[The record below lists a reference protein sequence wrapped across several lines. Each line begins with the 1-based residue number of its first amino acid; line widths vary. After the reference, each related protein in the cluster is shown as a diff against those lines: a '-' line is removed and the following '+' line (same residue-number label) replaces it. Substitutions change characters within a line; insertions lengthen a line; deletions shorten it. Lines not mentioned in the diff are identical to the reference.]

1 MKVFACKRVSGYSG
15 GLAIVAA
22 NSAEEAFEVFHTN
35 EKYDWMLDHL
45 DQDSLEYIS
54 DINRLESYYYKRKDW
69 FELPMLTANV
79 EQPCIIVEDGYT
91 E

>member
-22 NSAEEAFEVFHTN
+22 NSAEEAFNVFHSS

-45 DQDSLEYIS
+45 DTDSGEYTS
-54 DINRLESYYYKRKDW
+54 DTNKCESYYYKRKDW
-69 FELPMLTANV
+69 FELPMLIANV